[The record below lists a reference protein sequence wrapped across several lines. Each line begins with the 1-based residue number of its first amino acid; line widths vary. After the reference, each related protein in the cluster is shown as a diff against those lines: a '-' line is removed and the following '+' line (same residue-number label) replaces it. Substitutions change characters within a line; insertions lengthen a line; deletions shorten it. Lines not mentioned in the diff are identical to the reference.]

1 MMIKTLIV
9 DDEPLARSRIRR
21 CLSQEPQF
29 EILGECSNGP
39 EAIAF
44 LRERNP
50 DLIFLDVQ
58 MPEMTGFDVL
68 EALPPLQLPAV
79 IFVTAHAQ
87 HALKAFEVQAIDYLV
102 KPFTRHRLQ
111 EAVRRARQQIQAR
124 QASSFEFHLRALLKR
139 PNRETA
145 FANRIPIKSGNQTV
159 LVKLEQI
166 DYVESAANYVV
177 LHTPDGNH
185 VLRETLTSLESK
197 LPPSMFLRISRSVI
211 VNLDRIKGWETT
223 PRGDYE
229 LLLHNNQRLAMTRGH
244 REAQERLQYSRVV
257 AL

>member
-1 MMIKTLIV
+1 MIKALIV
-9 DDEPLARSRIRR
+9 DDEALARNRIRR

-44 LRERNP
+44 LREQTP

-58 MPEMTGFDVL
+58 MPEMTGFDLL
-68 EALPPLQLPAV
+68 EALPALQMPGV
-79 IFVTAHAQ
+79 IFVTAHYQ
-87 HALKAFEVQAIDYLV
+87 HALKAFEVHAIDYLV
-102 KPFTRHRLQ
+102 KPFTRHRLR

-124 QASSFEFHLRALLKR
+124 RASSFDTHLRDLLKR
-139 PNRETA
+139 PSRESSV
-145 FANRIPIKSGNQTV
+145 ANRIPVKSGNQTL
-159 LVKLEQI
+159 LVKLEHI

-177 LHTPDGNH
+177 LHTPGGNH
-185 VLRETLTSLESK
+185 VLRDTLTNLESK
-197 LPPSMFLRISRSVI
+197 LPPSMFLRISRSVL

-229 LLLHNNQRLAMTRGH
+229 LLLHNNQRLVMTRGH
-244 REAQERLQYSRVV
+244 REAQERLQYSRIVG
-257 AL
+257 L